1 MGRVLA
7 LDYGEKKIGIAMS
20 DKTRTIATSKEY
32 IHNNPQF
39 FDNLKKFIS
48 ENEVDEIILGLPL
61 KLNGEDSEQT
71 VRVRN
76 FKELLD
82 KNLGMVSTLVDERLT
97 TSYAEKLMISGNVR
111 RDKRKQ
117 KIDSLSAQIFL
128 QNYLDK
134 CQKQ

>member
-20 DKTRTIATSKEY
+20 DKTRTIATAKEY

-39 FDNLKKFIS
+39 FEILKKYIS

-71 VRVRN
+71 IRVRN

-82 KNLGMVSTLVDERLT
+82 NKLGLVSILVDERLK
-97 TSYAEKLMISGNVR
+97 TSYA
-111 RDKRKQ
+111 
-117 KIDSLSAQIFL
+117 
-128 QNYLDK
+128 
-134 CQKQ
+134 